1 MKLNLKRPLAFFDLE
16 TTGVN
21 VGSDRIVEIAILK
34 AMPDGSEVIKTL
46 KINPEMPIPLQSSL
60 IHGIYDEHVANEP
73 IFKVVAQELA
83 DFIGDA
89 DLAGYNSNRFDIPVL
104 LEEFLRA
111 GVDLDMSDRKFVDV
125 QNIFHQMEQRTLR
138 AAYKFY
144 CDKDIVNAHS
154 AEADIKATY
163 HVLLAQLERYKGIDF
178 EDKQGKISQPVL
190 NDVDALHTFTNMNKP
205 VDFAGRMV
213 YNDHHEEVFNFGK
226 HKGKTVEQ
234 VFDVEPSY
242 YAWMKQGD
250 FPLYTKKK
258 LEEIWIRWNK
268 KKEHSK
274 ALKLQQQQ
282 QQQAPKV
289 ENAGANGE
297 AIASAVSPDVSA
309 DAPQHQAA
317 APAANP
323 AVSPR
328 PAAKLVAKPQFRPKP
343 NQYQQKPQQKKE
355 KPGAPLTNDMLEQ
368 LKLKF
373 GK

>member
-1 MKLNLKRPLAFFDLE
+1 MLEMKLYLNRPLAFFDLE

-21 VGSDRIVEIAILK
+21 VGADRIVEIAILK
-34 AMPDGSEVIKTL
+34 AMPDGSELIKTL
-46 KINPEMPIPLQSSL
+46 RINPEMPIPLQSSL
-60 IHGIYDEHVANEP
+60 IHGIYDKDIANEP
-73 IFKVVAQELA
+73 TFKNVAQELS

-111 GVDLDMSDRKFVDV
+111 GVDFDMSDRKFVDV

-154 AEADIKATY
+154 AEADITATY
-163 HVLLAQLERYKGIDF
+163 HVLLAQIERYKDTEF
-178 EDKQGKISQPVL
+178 EDKQGNISKPVQ
-190 NDVDALHTFTNMNKP
+190 NNVEALHTFTNMNKP

-213 YNDHHEEVFNFGK
+213 FNEDNEEIFNFGK

-234 VFDVEPSY
+234 VFDTEPSY

-258 LEEIWIRWNK
+258 LGEIWDRWNK
-268 KKEHSK
+268 KKEK
-274 ALKLQQQQ
+274 LKLEKQQQQ
-282 QQQAPKV
+282 GQQAQAPKQ
-289 ENAGANGE
+289 AQPH
-297 AIASAVSPDVSA
+297 VSNKPNSN
-309 DAPQHQAA
+309 QSK
-317 APAANP
+317 PAF
-323 AVSPR
+323 
-328 PAAKLVAKPQFRPKP
+328 KPQP
-343 NQYQQKPQQKKE
+343 KKE
-355 KPGAPLTNDMLEQ
+355 KPAVDVTNDMLEQ
-368 LKLKF
+368 LKMKF

>member
-1 MKLNLKRPLAFFDLE
+1 MLEMKLNLNRPLAFFDLE

-21 VGSDRIVEIAILK
+21 VGADRIVEIAILK
-34 AMPDGSEVIKTL
+34 AMPDGSEQIKTL
-46 KINPEMPIPLQSSL
+46 RINPEMPIPLQSSL
-60 IHGIYDEHVANEP
+60 IHGIYDKDIANEP
-73 IFKVVAQELA
+73 TFKGVAQELS

-111 GVDLDMSDRKFVDV
+111 GVDFDMSDRKFVDV

-154 AEADIKATY
+154 AEADITATY
-163 HVLLAQLERYKGIDF
+163 HVLLAQIERYKDTDF
-178 EDKQGKISQPVL
+178 EDKQGNLSKPVQ
-190 NDVDALHTFTNMNKP
+190 NNVDALHTFTNLNKP

-213 YNDHHEEVFNFGK
+213 FNENDEETFNFGK

-234 VFDVEPSY
+234 VFDTEPSY

-258 LEEIWIRWNK
+258 LSEIWDRWNK
-268 KKEHSK
+268 KKAASK
-274 ALKLQQQQ
+274 
-282 QQQAPKV
+282 PV
-289 ENAGANGE
+289 
-297 AIASAVSPDVSA
+297 
-309 DAPQHQAA
+309 
-317 APAANP
+317 NP
-323 AVSPR
+323 NKPTNPNQPR
-328 PAAKLVAKPQFRPKP
+328 PVFNKPQP
-343 NQYQQKPQQKKE
+343 KKE
-355 KPGAPLTNDMLEQ
+355 KPAAEVTNDMLEQ
-368 LKLKF
+368 LKMKF